1 MKWYRIEALIARHVY
16 LYKRSLPRLMDIFFW
31 PTMDLLVWGF
41 MSLYLQGL
49 NLANVN
55 IVSAILGAV
64 IFWGIL
70 QQSQGSVS
78 TTFLEDVWEKNL
90 LNIFVTPLTILEFI
104 LATFGLVIVRVIL
117 GGVVMFALAL
127 LLYHFNIFVIKLA
140 AIPFILNLIVFGS
153 ILGLFITSILLR
165 FGTSAQV
172 LAFGFIFLIQPF
184 SAVFY
189 PVSVLP
195 HALQYISYVLP
206 STYVFEGLRALLN
219 HGVFNIQYMIY
230 AALLNVVYLAVVL
243 ALFYLAFAWVKKNG
257 LLLKLN

>member
-1 MKWYRIEALIARHVY
+1 
-16 LYKRSLPRLMDIFFW
+16 MDIFFW

-41 MSLYLQGL
+41 MSLYLEKL
-49 NLANVN
+49 DLANVN
-55 IVSAILGAV
+55 IFSAILGAV

-117 GGVVMFALAL
+117 GGIVMVILAL
-127 LLYHFNIFVIKLA
+127 LLYHFNVFVLQLA

-153 ILGLFITSILLR
+153 VLGLFITAILLR

-189 PVSVLP
+189 PVSALP
-195 HALQYISYVLP
+195 RVLQYISYILP
-206 STYVFEGLRALLN
+206 STYVFEGLRTLLN
-219 HGVFNIQYMIY
+219 QGVFNTAYMIY
-230 AALLNVVYLAVVL
+230 AALLNIVYLVGVL
-243 ALFYLAFAWVKKNG
+243 LLFYLAFGWVKKNG
-257 LLLKLN
+257 LLLKLD

>member
-1 MKWYRIEALIARHVY
+1 MKWYRVKALIIRHLY
-16 LYKRSLPRLMDIFFW
+16 LYQRSLPRLMDIFFW

-41 MSLYLQGL
+41 MSLYLEKL
-49 NLANVN
+49 DLANVN
-55 IVSAILGAV
+55 IFSAILGAV

-117 GGVVMFALAL
+117 GGIVMVILAL
-127 LLYHFNIFVIKLA
+127 LLYHFNVFVLQLA

-153 ILGLFITSILLR
+153 VLGLFITAILLR

-189 PVSVLP
+189 PVSALP
-195 HALQYISYVLP
+195 RVLQYISY
-206 STYVFEGLRALLN
+206 
-219 HGVFNIQYMIY
+219 I
-230 AALLNVVYLAVVL
+230 
-243 ALFYLAFAWVKKNG
+243 
-257 LLLKLN
+257 